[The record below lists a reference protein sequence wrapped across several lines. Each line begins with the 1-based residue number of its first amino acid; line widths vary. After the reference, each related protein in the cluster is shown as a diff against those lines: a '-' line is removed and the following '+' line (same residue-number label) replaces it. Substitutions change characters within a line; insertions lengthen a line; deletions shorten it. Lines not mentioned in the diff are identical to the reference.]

1 MKRLIGLFAA
11 LLFAAVS
18 YAQTAEEVISKMEE
32 VMGAHEKEGIV
43 MTMDIKMPIIGTL
56 STRTWFIGDKYRTEG
71 GMKNVKLVSV
81 CDGTTEW
88 TYDGK
93 SNEITIVSVDPDHK
107 SDEASDAEM
116 FHNVTEGYDVSIK
129 KETDTEWQI
138 LCKKSKDNT
147 NKDDPK
153 TMTLVVAKGTFYPVS
168 ISAKMSGVTVTLR
181 DVDFGVDESV
191 LTFNISDYPGAKIID
206 KR

>member
-11 LLFAAVS
+11 LLFVAVS
-18 YAQTAEEVISKMEE
+18 YAQTAEEIVAKMEE
-32 VMGAHEKEGIV
+32 VMGAHEKDGII

-129 KETDTEWQI
+129 KETPTEWQI

-147 NKDDPK
+147 NKDDPR
-153 TMTLVVAKGTFYPVS
+153 TMNLVVAKGTFYPVS

-191 LTFNISDYPGAKIID
+191 LTFNVADYPGAKIID

>member
-18 YAQTAEEVISKMEE
+18 YAQTAEEIVAKMEE

-129 KETDTEWQI
+129 KETATEWHI

>member
-1 MKRLIGLFAA
+1 MKRLIGLLAA

-18 YAQTAEEVISKMEE
+18 YAQTAEEIVAKMEE
-32 VMGAHEKEGIV
+32 VMGAHEKDGII

-129 KETDTEWQI
+129 KETATEWQI